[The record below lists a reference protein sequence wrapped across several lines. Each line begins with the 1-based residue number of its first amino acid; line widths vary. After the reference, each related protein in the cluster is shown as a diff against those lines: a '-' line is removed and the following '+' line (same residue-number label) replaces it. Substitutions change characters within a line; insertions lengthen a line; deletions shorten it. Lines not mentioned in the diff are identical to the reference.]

1 VSIKRVITD
10 VPAADV
16 PFVSAM
22 VAADG
27 GVIVEQLAETDG
39 EFTLVAEF
47 PSPQAPIATAKKSA
61 QSATMGAKG
70 DAKVADTVSVME
82 QKALAADA
90 WTRVAQAELS
100 NQVAEIPGAA
110 SNPRIEQYH
119 ATTGGGAALDSVPW
133 CSSFVNFCVVEAGGK
148 GTRSKA
154 ARSWMTWGKDAG
166 SFEPGCIVILSRGK
180 APKGHVAF
188 FVGFDGDQIRLLGGN
203 QGSRVSVASFDRS
216 RVLARRLAA

>member
-1 VSIKRVITD
+1 VIIKRVITD

-27 GVIVEQLAETDG
+27 GVIVQQIEEGDG
-39 EFTLVAEF
+39 EFTLFAEF
-47 PSPQAPIATAKKSA
+47 PSPQNSPAPNKKAAQGFTTGAT
-61 QSATMGAKG
+61 G
-70 DAKVADTVSVME
+70 DAKVADTLQVE
-82 QKALAADA
+82 LQGELTADE
-90 WTRVAQAELS
+90 WMRVAQAELTR
-100 NQVAEIPGAA
+100 QVAEVEGTA

-119 ATTGGGAALDSVPW
+119 ATTGGGAAPDSVPW

-166 SFEPGCIVILSRGK
+166 AFEPGCIVVLSRGT

-188 FVGFDGDQIRLLGGN
+188 FVGFDGHQIRLLGGN
-203 QGSRVSVASFDRS
+203 QGDQVSVASFDRS
-216 RVLARRLAA
+216 TVLARRLAA